1 MDQSNSTDSSI
12 QDCLQSLGIYSLGD
26 WDVLV
31 FVYRHRANL
40 SSADQIGRL
49 LGYPSK
55 AVGASLDRLESKSLI
70 QRSRYSQGVRFYEFA
85 SSAAPVAA
93 ESCLGQLMSLT
104 DNRAGRL
111 QLTKLLTQKADLHIA
126 VKGRS
131 K

>member
-1 MDQSNSTDSSI
+1 MDPRKSTDSCI
-12 QDCLQSLGIYSLGD
+12 QDCLKSLGIDSLAE

-40 SSADQIGRL
+40 ASADQISRL

-55 AVGASLDRLESKSLI
+55 AVGASLDRLEAKSLI

-85 SSAAPVAA
+85 HFGAPGAA
-93 ESCLGQLMSLT
+93 ESCLGQLMSLAE
-104 DNRAGRL
+104 NRAGRL
-111 QLTKLLTQKADLHIA
+111 VLIKALPQNAGLHDSA
-126 VKGRS
+126 KGRT